1 MFHRNYSKLQEEMM
15 RKYLSELVGTLLV
28 VFAGCGSAVAA
39 GALFSALGIT
49 LPAAFTTL
57 AIAMAFGLA
66 TMAVYYMI
74 GNVSG
79 GHINPAVSLG
89 MLITRKLSVKDF
101 IGYIIAQFAGGIAG
115 AGLLAYCISGT
126 TSLAA
131 NGYGDSSTFGI
142 SSTVAFV
149 MEAVLTFALVST
161 FINVTSDEKTKGV
174 AGIVIGFAVT
184 AFYGLAVPFTGG
196 SLNPARSLGPAL
208 LQGSTAISQVWV
220 FIAAPLVGGVLAALF
235 YMLIHGGSK
244 AVAEEQETEQIEAA
258 AAALIGEAVAEAE
271 ADVAEAE
278 ADAEEAEADIAEA
291 EAEAEVIDEALEGEP
306 EEK

>member
-1 MFHRNYSKLQEEMM
+1 MD
-15 RKYLSELVGTLLV
+15 
-28 VFAGCGSAVAA
+28 
-39 GALFSALGIT
+39 
-49 LPAAFTTL
+49 
-57 AIAMAFGLA
+57 
-66 TMAVYYMI
+66 VY
-74 GNVSG
+74 VQRC
-79 GHINPAVSLG
+79 A
-89 MLITRKLSVKDF
+89 
-101 IGYIIAQFAGGIAG
+101 
-115 AGLLAYCISGT
+115 
-126 TSLAA
+126 
-131 NGYGDSSTFGI
+131 
-142 SSTVAFV
+142 